1 MRILFLCHRLP
12 YPPKRGGKIRP
23 FNMIRHLSRRHEVT
37 VATVARSAAEVA
49 EGQDLRKY
57 CHELHVGQIPTYAGW
72 GRFGLYTATTY
83 PATFGYFYSPALD
96 RTVQTLLA
104 TRDFEAIFVHCSSMG
119 PYVARHRGCRKMLDY
134 GDADSEK
141 WLEYARASRFPLSL
155 GFALEGRKVRRYE
168 RWLAEGF
175 DACSVNAPRER
186 EVLGQYVDKPIYVFP
201 NGVDLDYFRPQREG
215 GPASPARVVFTGNM
229 SYKPNVEAVGDFVSR
244 ILPRVW
250 ARRPE
255 TEFYIVGMDPSPAV
269 RRLADGRR
277 IVVTGRVDDVRPYFD
292 AATVAVAPLRIA
304 RGLQNKV
311 LEAMAMRVPVVASP
325 AAFNGINAEAGRDVL
340 VADDPESFSRGV
352 VSLLD
357 DPLLRDRHAAAARTC
372 VERNHDWARIL
383 DGLERLVTEGPR
395 PRAEGLPAGE
405 DVAAGPGKV

>member
-119 PYVARHRGCRKMLDY
+119 PYVARHRGCRKILDY

-383 DGLERLVTEGPR
+383 NGLERLVTEGPG
-395 PRAEGLPAGE
+395 PRAEALPEGE

>member
-119 PYVARHRGCRKMLDY
+119 PYVARHRGCRKILDY

-269 RRLADGRR
+269 RRLTDGRR

>member
-49 EGQDLRKY
+49 DGQDLRKY

-383 DGLERLVTEGPR
+383 NGLERLVTEGPG
-395 PRAEGLPAGE
+395 PRAEALPEGE

>member
-119 PYVARHRGCRKMLDY
+119 PYVARHRGCRKILDY

-201 NGVDLDYFRPQREG
+201 NGVDLDDFRPQREG

-395 PRAEGLPAGE
+395 PRAEALPAGE